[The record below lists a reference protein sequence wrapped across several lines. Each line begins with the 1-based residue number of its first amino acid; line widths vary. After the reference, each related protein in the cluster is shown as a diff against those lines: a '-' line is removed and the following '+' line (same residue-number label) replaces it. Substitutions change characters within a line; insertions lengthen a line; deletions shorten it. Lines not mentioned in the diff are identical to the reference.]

1 MGIRKLRKT
10 EPAVVVGTGTAQAK
24 KKKAALVKKIQEKK
38 EKAVTGRRT
47 RKTAAVHKQE
57 VVGKPVND
65 KVLPSPTIA

>member
-38 EKAVTGRRT
+38 KAVTGRRT